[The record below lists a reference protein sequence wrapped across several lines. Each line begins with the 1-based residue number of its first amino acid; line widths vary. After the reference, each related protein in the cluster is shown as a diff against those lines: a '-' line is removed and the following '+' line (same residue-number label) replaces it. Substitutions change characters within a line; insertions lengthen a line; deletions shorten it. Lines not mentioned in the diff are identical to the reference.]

1 MLPKGSFLPVFE
13 HLNAQN
19 QGDLVIIGDTLLV
32 EPVAQAAATKD
43 VTTNDGKKVSIIL
56 ETQLTNRQIGSVED
70 DRPLYVRVLA
80 CGNGYYDTETKL
92 DVELETKPG
101 DIILMGKLSVR
112 WLSTFGPLLREGDR
126 QIGICRESDSIL
138 RFKGQKGFDKVNAIL
153 GEAK

>member
-1 MLPKGSFLPVFE
+1 MSFLPAFE
-13 HLNAQN
+13 HLRAQS

-32 EPVAQAAATKD
+32 EPVQQAAATKE
-43 VTTNDGKKVSIIL
+43 VTTNDGRKVGIIL

-70 DRPLYVRVLA
+70 DRPLFVRVLA
-80 CGNGYYDTETKL
+80 CGNGYYNKE
-92 DVELETKPG
+92 DVPLETQPG

-138 RFKGQKGFDKVNAIL
+138 RFNGQSGFDKVNSIL
-153 GEAK
+153 AEAK